1 MGLTERERE
10 IVALLRRDPMMGS
23 AAIAAAVGTTR
34 AAVNVHLSNL
44 GKKGVIRGR
53 GYVLSDEPSVVV
65 VGGANMDVKA
75 RSARA
80 AVPATSNP
88 GTGSM
93 AAGGV
98 GRNIAENLARLGSP
112 VRLVGAV
119 GRDHAGDLL
128 LTNLSRLDID
138 TSRVNRHRTIRTG
151 TYTAV
156 LSATGELD
164 IGVAD
169 MAATESVV
177 PADLGGSLLADASWL
192 VLDGNLRTDTVA
204 HGLRLAAAAG
214 VPVALDPV
222 GVAKATRLGPIPG
235 VHTFTPN
242 AAELT
247 AWAGTD
253 DVQAAVAAAHAQGIE
268 VLWLRAGASGST
280 LHRAGQD
287 PVTIAL
293 DPADV
298 VDVTGAGDAMLA
310 AYVHRLSLG
319 DDVEAATWFATAA
332 AWLTVRSPSAVC
344 DDLTQALVAR
354 TLEEQRR

>member
-1 MGLTERERE
+1 M
-10 IVALLRRDPMMGS
+10 S
-23 AAIAAAVGTTR
+23 AT
-34 AAVNVHLSNL
+34 
-44 GKKGVIRGR
+44 
-53 GYVLSDEPSVVV
+53 VVV
-65 VGGANMDVKA
+65 VGGINLDTLA
-75 RSARA
+75 RIEGDTVRA
-80 AVPATSNP
+80 SSNP
-88 GTGSM
+88 GRTVT
-93 AAGGV
+93 APGGV

-112 VRLVGAV
+112 VLLVGAV

-128 LTNLSRLDID
+128 LTNLSRLDVD

-156 LSATGELD
+156 LSAAGDLD

-169 MAATESVV
+169 MAATESIV

-192 VLDGNLRTDTVA
+192 VLDGNLRTDTIA

-222 GVAKATRLGPIPG
+222 GVAKAARLGPIPG

-242 AAELT
+242 AAELV
-247 AWAGTD
+247 AWAGTED
-253 DVQAAVAAAHAQGIE
+253 LDQAIGRALDQVE
-268 VLWLRAGASGST
+268 VLWLRAGAAGST
-280 LHRAGQD
+280 LHRRDQD

-293 DPADV
+293 HPADV

-310 AYVHRLSLG
+310 AYVHRLAHG
-319 DDVEAATWFATAA
+319 DHVEAATWFATAA
-332 AWLTVRSPSAVC
+332 AWLTVQSASAVR
-344 DDLTQALVAR
+344 DDLTEALVTK